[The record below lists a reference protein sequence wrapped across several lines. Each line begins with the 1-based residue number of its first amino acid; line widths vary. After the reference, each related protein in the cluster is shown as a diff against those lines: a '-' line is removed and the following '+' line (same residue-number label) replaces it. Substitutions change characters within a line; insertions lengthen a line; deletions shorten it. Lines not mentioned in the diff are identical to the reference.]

1 MKKLRLSN
9 IFLICFFVSCT
20 NSHLPDVDGMWQLKT
35 IEDAT
40 GHVQT
45 VDTIYYSFQRQR
57 LFTYTQLNAG
67 PMQFDPTLVVY
78 GYVDFPAKDRMV
90 IHIDASGAG
99 YVSVLPWHSESVT
112 YAILKLTSKE
122 MILEDEGDIY
132 RFINF

>member
-1 MKKLRLSN
+1 MKKLRLLS
-9 IFLICFFVSCT
+9 IFLICFLASCT

-35 IEDAT
+35 IEDAA

-45 VDTIYYSFQRQR
+45 VDSVYYSFQKQR
-57 LFTYTQLNAG
+57 LFTYTQLSGG
-67 PMQFDPTLVVY
+67 PMQFDPTLIVY
-78 GYVDFPAKDRMV
+78 GYVDFPANDRMF

-112 YAILKLTSKE
+112 YTILKLTSKE
-122 MILEDEGDIY
+122 MVLEDEGDIY